1 MFKKTLNFGEEAEED
16 LFFLLFLSS
25 FKRRLHTRH
34 LPRAEKNR
42 EREREKKRRDGKSDA
57 LPKGVAKSEKI
68 VVPFFFVSRTMRAAG
83 SLRRATTTTLAFCNN
98 ALKRRS
104 LMMVS
109 WDHHHHHRLKH
120 RDDVA
125 SFGTTDTNAFLTNVA
140 RFVSMTDARSDASL
154 PSSSVG
160 NAEKA
165 RRRRRIFSAAK
176 DALFG
181 GGETKSTRSPSSL
194 ENAIDEDEATSK
206 RNQRRFSS
214 RKIVRNVTP
223 SQLFAIVADV
233 NKYHEFLPFC
243 RRSRVTNRIDKD
255 RFEAEL
261 EIGFKVFNEKYTS
274 KVTLDAPRKVVAEDK
289 SHEEDGGGT
298 LFEKMRTVWRFRELE
313 EEEEDV
319 DSDSGKENDDASLK
333 ENKPV
338 VSTVV
343 DFEIAFKVKSS
354 THAAALSVFFEDVA
368 NTQIQAFEKRCRSLM
383 ALPSNSSSSSSSR
396 NSDSDSDSDS
406 GSDSDSK
413 H

>member
-1 MFKKTLNFGEEAEED
+1 
-16 LFFLLFLSS
+16 
-25 FKRRLHTRH
+25 
-34 LPRAEKNR
+34 
-42 EREREKKRRDGKSDA
+42 
-57 LPKGVAKSEKI
+57 
-68 VVPFFFVSRTMRAAG
+68 
-83 SLRRATTTTLAFCNN
+83 
-98 ALKRRS
+98 
-104 LMMVS
+104 MMVS
-109 WDHHHHHRLKH
+109 WDHHHHHHHRLKH

-125 SFGTTDTNAFLTNVA
+125 SFGTTDTNAFLTKAA

-165 RRRRRIFSAAK
+165 RRRRIFSAAK

-313 EEEEDV
+313 EEEEEEEEEV

-383 ALPSNSSSSSSSR
+383 ALPSNSSSSR

>member
-1 MFKKTLNFGEEAEED
+1 
-16 LFFLLFLSS
+16 
-25 FKRRLHTRH
+25 
-34 LPRAEKNR
+34 
-42 EREREKKRRDGKSDA
+42 
-57 LPKGVAKSEKI
+57 
-68 VVPFFFVSRTMRAAG
+68 
-83 SLRRATTTTLAFCNN
+83 
-98 ALKRRS
+98 
-104 LMMVS
+104 MMVS
-109 WDHHHHHRLKH
+109 WDHHHHHHHRRLKH

-154 PSSSVG
+154 PSSSGG

-313 EEEEDV
+313 EEEEEEEEEEDV

-383 ALPSNSSSSSSSR
+383 ALPSNSSSSSSSSSSSR

>member
-1 MFKKTLNFGEEAEED
+1 
-16 LFFLLFLSS
+16 
-25 FKRRLHTRH
+25 
-34 LPRAEKNR
+34 
-42 EREREKKRRDGKSDA
+42 
-57 LPKGVAKSEKI
+57 
-68 VVPFFFVSRTMRAAG
+68 
-83 SLRRATTTTLAFCNN
+83 
-98 ALKRRS
+98 
-104 LMMVS
+104 MMVS
-109 WDHHHHHRLKH
+109 WDHHHHHHHHRRLKH

-154 PSSSVG
+154 PSSSGG

-383 ALPSNSSSSSSSR
+383 ALPSNSSSSSSSSSSSR

>member
-1 MFKKTLNFGEEAEED
+1 
-16 LFFLLFLSS
+16 
-25 FKRRLHTRH
+25 
-34 LPRAEKNR
+34 
-42 EREREKKRRDGKSDA
+42 
-57 LPKGVAKSEKI
+57 
-68 VVPFFFVSRTMRAAG
+68 
-83 SLRRATTTTLAFCNN
+83 
-98 ALKRRS
+98 
-104 LMMVS
+104 MMSCV
-109 WDHHHHHRLKH
+109 DHHHHHLKH

-165 RRRRRIFSAAK
+165 RRRRIFSAAK

-313 EEEEDV
+313 EEEEEEEDV

-383 ALPSNSSSSSSSR
+383 ALPSNSSRSSRSR

>member
-1 MFKKTLNFGEEAEED
+1 
-16 LFFLLFLSS
+16 
-25 FKRRLHTRH
+25 
-34 LPRAEKNR
+34 
-42 EREREKKRRDGKSDA
+42 
-57 LPKGVAKSEKI
+57 
-68 VVPFFFVSRTMRAAG
+68 
-83 SLRRATTTTLAFCNN
+83 
-98 ALKRRS
+98 
-104 LMMVS
+104 MMVS
-109 WDHHHHHRLKH
+109 WDHHHHHHHRRRLKH

-154 PSSSVG
+154 PSSSGG

-383 ALPSNSSSSSSSR
+383 ALPSNSSSSSISR
-396 NSDSDSDSDS
+396 RRRRNSDS

>member
-1 MFKKTLNFGEEAEED
+1 
-16 LFFLLFLSS
+16 
-25 FKRRLHTRH
+25 
-34 LPRAEKNR
+34 
-42 EREREKKRRDGKSDA
+42 
-57 LPKGVAKSEKI
+57 
-68 VVPFFFVSRTMRAAG
+68 MRAAG
-83 SLRRATTTTLAFCNN
+83 SSRRATTTTLMAFCNN

-109 WDHHHHHRLKH
+109 WDHHHHHHHHRRLKH

-154 PSSSVG
+154 PSSSGG

-313 EEEEDV
+313 EEEEEEEEDV

-383 ALPSNSSSSSSSR
+383 ALPSNSSSSSSSSSSSR

>member
-1 MFKKTLNFGEEAEED
+1 
-16 LFFLLFLSS
+16 
-25 FKRRLHTRH
+25 
-34 LPRAEKNR
+34 
-42 EREREKKRRDGKSDA
+42 
-57 LPKGVAKSEKI
+57 
-68 VVPFFFVSRTMRAAG
+68 
-83 SLRRATTTTLAFCNN
+83 
-98 ALKRRS
+98 
-104 LMMVS
+104 
-109 WDHHHHHRLKH
+109 
-120 RDDVA
+120 
-125 SFGTTDTNAFLTNVA
+125 
-140 RFVSMTDARSDASL
+140 MTDARSDASL
-154 PSSSVG
+154 PSSSGG

-181 GGETKSTRSPSSL
+181 GGETKSTRSPSSS

-206 RNQRRFSS
+206 RNHRRFSS

-383 ALPSNSSSSSSSR
+383 ALPSNSSSSSSSSSSSISR
-396 NSDSDSDSDS
+396 NSDSY
-406 GSDSDSK
+406 SDSK